1 MAWIFLYL
9 YKYIR
14 QWQMKIGILK
24 NVLCDLF
31 ITNSCLCGI
40 ETKTKSQTYIHLQLL
55 TIREAQALWQEL
67 LMDHSSWFER
77 FH

>member
-1 MAWIFLYL
+1 MTHYGLDFLYL

-24 NVLCDLF
+24 NVLCDPF

-40 ETKTKSQTYIHLQLL
+40 ETKKKSDI
-55 TIREAQALWQEL
+55 
-67 LMDHSSWFER
+67 HSSSTPYNKGSSGIVTGALDGPFKLI
-77 FH
+77 